1 MLQINNCI
9 LKVISKKNMVMH
21 TYKVQHCLH
30 ARLVAE
36 VIRLQDTYLITEYLK
51 PPRLGRIFF
60 FLDEV

>member
-1 MLQINNCI
+1 
-9 LKVISKKNMVMH
+9 MVMH

-60 FLDEV
+60 FWTRFENLVAKTTKT